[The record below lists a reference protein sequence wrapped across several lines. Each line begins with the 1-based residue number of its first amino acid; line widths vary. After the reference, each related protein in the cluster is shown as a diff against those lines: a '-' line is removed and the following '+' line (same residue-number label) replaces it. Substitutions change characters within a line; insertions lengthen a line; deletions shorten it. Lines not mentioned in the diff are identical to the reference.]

1 MKVTIDGIEYAPV
14 LPFYSGDKRTLS
26 VLLADIR
33 KVLGWTLA
41 QAGVHI
47 GCSVGGLHA
56 LECADRMPS
65 LKMAAKISRA
75 YGVPIHIL
83 AAATLNEES

>member
-14 LPFYSGDKRTLS
+14 LPFYSGDNRTLP

-33 KVLGWTLA
+33 KVLGWTLEESA
-41 QAGVHI
+41 VRI
-47 GCSVGGLHA
+47 GCSKSNVYEMERRCHK
-56 LECADRMPS
+56 PS
-65 LKMAAKISRA
+65 LEMAAKISRA

-83 AAATLNEES
+83 ATAALNEES

>member
-1 MKVTIDGIEYAPV
+1 MKVTIDGIEYGPM
-14 LPFYSGDKRTLS
+14 PPIYTGDTRPLC

-33 KVLGWTLA
+33 SVLNWTLA

-47 GCSVGGLHA
+47 GCSGGNLHA
-56 LECADRMPS
+56 LERGDRMPS
-65 LKMAAKISRA
+65 LRMAAKIARA

-83 AAATLNEES
+83 AAAALNEE